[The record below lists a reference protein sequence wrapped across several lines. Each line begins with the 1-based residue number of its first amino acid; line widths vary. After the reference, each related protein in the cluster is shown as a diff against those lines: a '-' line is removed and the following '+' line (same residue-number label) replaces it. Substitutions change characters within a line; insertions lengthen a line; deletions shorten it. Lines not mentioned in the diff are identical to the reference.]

1 VAVLAVELSQRL
13 ELVDERAVLA
23 LEHHDAHLQTRDVLL
38 LLPPTHARRL
48 TAPPHQSSGDI
59 PPTTDLTL
67 IIDVKNVFLRFY
79 FGHLFYVFL
88 FSKRVLLKNVGKVQS
103 GKQINKK
110 HFQNNSNE
118 IDL

>member
-1 VAVLAVELSQRL
+1 MAVLAVELSQRL

-67 IIDVKNVFLRFY
+67 IIDVKNVFYVFILGTFFTFFNVFY
-79 FGHLFYVFL
+79 FPNVFY
-88 FSKRVLLKNVGKVQS
+88 
-103 GKQINKK
+103 
-110 HFQNNSNE
+110 
-118 IDL
+118 

>member
-1 VAVLAVELSQRL
+1 MAVLAVELSQRL

-67 IIDVKNVFLRFY
+67 IIDVKNVFYVFILGTFLRFLT
-79 FGHLFYVFL
+79 FFIFQT
-88 FSKRVLLKNVGKVQS
+88 FFIKKRRQSSERQAESTILKTSLLA
-103 GKQINKK
+103 
-110 HFQNNSNE
+110 
-118 IDL
+118 